1 MENLNF
7 SKLEFDKFLSFHRS
21 KDVEIDLKPPP
32 LELEELKELG
42 NFKNLG
48 DIGKLDLDNLLM
60 EKIDISRNNVMI
72 QEETIYQ
79 LQPVKIRFINLEKR
93 RYVEKKYE
101 YRITTILNCA
111 PRIPMRNDL
120 DLKRPKTNF
129 NELLIYDPIMDFTY
143 LTHEVDHQKR
153 RKFHMISL
161 NEPSLLRK
169 PFWTDLYPIPLN
181 PISMNILKEI
191 KSEFIS
197 LPRHNT
203 LERLREVEFEPVKFI
218 NYESE
223 SDIVKDV
230 CYQRKCVVNYDVLLD
245 DVLIDVLQSHKWII
259 YERVEYFKGLQV
271 FQVSKDRV
279 IVVIK
284 LDALQSKLKL
294 IQQFSNFTII
304 LQAENQ
310 KYVQIYSPCLF
321 YRFIDKYLSLIQNLY
336 VYELWWMKF

>member
-7 SKLEFDKFLSFHRS
+7 LKLEFDKFISFHRS
-21 KDVEIDLKPPP
+21 EDVEIDLKPPP

-42 NFKNLG
+42 NFNILG
-48 DIGKLDLDNLLM
+48 DIGKLELDNLLM
-60 EKIDISRNNVMI
+60 EKIDVSRNNVMM

-101 YRITTILNCA
+101 YRITTILNYA

-120 DLKRPKTNF
+120 DLKRPKPNF
-129 NELLIYDPIMDFTY
+129 NELIIYYPTIDFTY
-143 LTHEVDHQKR
+143 LMHEVDHQKPR
-153 RKFHMISL
+153 NFHVITL

-169 PFWTDLYPIPLN
+169 PFWTYLYPIPLN

-197 LPRHNT
+197 LPRHNA
-203 LERLREVEFEPVKFI
+203 LEKLREVEFEPVEFI

-223 SDIVKDV
+223 SEIVKDV

-245 DVLIDVLQSHKWII
+245 DVLIDVLQSHQWII
-259 YERVEYFKGLQV
+259 YERLDYFKGLQV
-271 FQVSKDRV
+271 LQISKDRV
-279 IVVIK
+279 IAVIK
-284 LDALQSKLKL
+284 LDSLQSKLKL
-294 IQQFSNFTII
+294 IQQYNNFTII
-304 LQAENQ
+304 LQIENQ
-310 KYVQIYSPCLF
+310 KYVQIYSLCLF
-321 YRFIDKYLSLIQNLY
+321 YRFIDKYLNLIQNLY
-336 VYELWWMKF
+336 V